1 MSSVGPPDRQMRPG
15 DALPGNLDNVRVLA
29 GTKFEVICKIPD
41 PRTPVAWTKDGQP
54 LNSPVPRFPSIAKS
68 DSGVYT
74 CRSGDQEYTVLVDV
88 VPRNVQGTSVD
99 CYSLFFQIFFK
110 QSKHIECL
118 LSVKQHAIKESYER
132 FPNLLNIVGKSCIS
146 NCVKDRV
153 HNINR

>member
-15 DALPGNLDNVRVLA
+15 DALPGNLDYVRVPA

-88 VPRNVQGTSVD
+88 VPRNVQGTSID
-99 CYSLFFQIFFK
+99 CYSLFFHIFFK

-118 LSVKQHAIKESYER
+118 
-132 FPNLLNIVGKSCIS
+132 
-146 NCVKDRV
+146 
-153 HNINR
+153 